1 MQTHTLRLSLG
12 ALGALGAAV
21 LVAAQAPALAATAD
35 RAAPHF
41 ITGGVSLEEAGA
53 LQRQRGE
60 FTLWLVTAAR
70 SGAYLSDAEAQ
81 ILDRSGDTVLQ
92 TRLKG
97 PYLMADLP
105 PGVYTVR
112 VSYGDQVRE
121 ARIGIQS
128 GATREYL
135 MRFDS
140 PAERSPDLRR
150 G

>member
-12 ALGALGAAV
+12 ALGAVALAA
-21 LVAAQAPALAATAD
+21 LHAPAQAATAD
-35 RAAPHF
+35 RTTPHF

-60 FTLWLVTAAR
+60 FTLWLVTAAQ

-81 ILDRSGDTVLQ
+81 ILDRSGNTVLQ
-92 TRLKG
+92 TQLRG

-112 VSYGDQVRE
+112 VNYGDQVRE
-121 ARIGIQS
+121 ARVGIRS

-140 PAERSPDLRR
+140 PADLSPDLRR